1 MKVDFIFDFASPNAY
16 FCHKLIPIIE
26 DRTDV
31 SFNYIPCLLGGI
43 FKLSGNQPPFM
54 AFADIPNKNAYQ
66 MIEIERFV
74 KQHELTKYQFNSNF
88 PINTVQIQR
97 GSIAAQELNVF
108 DQYLD
113 VVITAMWEDNKNLND
128 LDILKATLNENNMDV
143 EAIFDIVNSQECKDK
158 LIANTSAA
166 VERGAFG
173 VPTFFLD
180 DQIFFGKDHLYQL
193 EEYINSNQK

>member
-26 DRTDV
+26 NRTDV

-143 EAIFDIVNSQECKDK
+143 EAIFNIVNSQECKDK

>member
-26 DRTDV
+26 NRTDV

-97 GSIAAQELNVF
+97 GSIATQELNVF

-143 EAIFDIVNSQECKDK
+143 ETIFNIVNSQECKDK